1 VTARERGG
9 RRVSTPIAVPPLTLD
24 NLGFLLAKSSQR
36 WNELLYDRFVAAGFP
51 EVRPAYGSLLIPLY
65 EEDGLRQGE
74 LARRARLSKQT
85 MTTMARTLERDGL
98 VERRVDQS
106 DARATQ
112 IFLTERARE
121 LRPVAEQVL
130 KEVEALVGAALAARA
145 RETLKTSL
153 RQIAGLDRPIGG
165 SEGGPSHRAGLSGE
179 TTAVTRERRTP
190 RRESSKNGSIPTARA
205 TRSKSS

>member
-1 VTARERGG
+1 VTASERGG
-9 RRVSTPIAVPPLTLD
+9 QRVSTPIAFSPLTLD

-85 MTTMARTLERDGL
+85 MTTMARALERDGL

-130 KEVEALVGAALAARA
+130 KEVEALVGAALPARA

-153 RQIAGLDRPIGG
+153 RQIAGIDRPI
-165 SEGGPSHRAGLSGE
+165 PSA
-179 TTAVTRERRTP
+179 
-190 RRESSKNGSIPTARA
+190 
-205 TRSKSS
+205 